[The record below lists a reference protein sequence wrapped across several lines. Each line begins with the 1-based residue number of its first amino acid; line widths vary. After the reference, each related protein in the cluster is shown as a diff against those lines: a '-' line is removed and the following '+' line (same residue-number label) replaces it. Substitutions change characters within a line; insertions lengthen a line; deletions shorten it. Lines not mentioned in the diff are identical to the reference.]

1 MLCRIFPVVLSLTI
15 GIFPLLAKEFSGVAA
30 FEYTRKAVAF
40 GPRPGGSPA
49 LAKTRVWI
57 RQELA
62 SRGCELISDPFTAQ
76 SPDGPVPM
84 ENILCKFPGKSGV
97 SNPGASNQAIA
108 LTGHYDTKKMAG
120 FVGAND
126 GGSSTGFLLELAAVL
141 QGAPRVDDVY
151 LVFFDGEEA
160 FHEWT
165 DTDSLYG
172 SRHLAKKWT
181 ADGTNAKLK
190 ALINIDMIGQK
201 NLHVAYELNSAATL
215 RNQVWNT
222 AQALGYSAAFSR
234 QGGAAITDDHMPFLN
249 EGVKALDLIDF
260 DSQST
265 FWHTPQDTMDKLSPE
280 SFEIVG
286 RLIMR
291 VIADLELQK

>member
-1 MLCRIFPVVLSLTI
+1 MKMLRRIFPVILSLTL
-15 GIFPLLAKEFSGVAA
+15 GVFPLLAKEFSGVAA
-30 FEYTRKAVAF
+30 FEYTRKVVAF

-49 LAKTRVWI
+49 LAKTRAWI
-57 RQELA
+57 KQELA
-62 SRGCELISDPFTAQ
+62 PRGCELIADPFTAQ

-84 ENILCKFPGKSGV
+84 ENILCKFPAKSG
-97 SNPGASNQAIA
+97 ASGKAIA
-108 LTGHYDTKKMAG
+108 ITGHYDTKKMAG

-141 QGAPRVDDVY
+141 QGAPRTDDIY

-181 ADGTNAKLK
+181 ADGANGKLK

-201 NLHVAYELNSAATL
+201 NLHVAFELNSAATL

-222 AQALGYSAAFSR
+222 AQALGYAAAFSR
-234 QGGAAITDDHMPFLN
+234 QGGGAITDDHMPFLN

-260 DSQST
+260 DSQAT

-291 VIADLELQK
+291 VIADLEQQK

>member
-1 MLCRIFPVVLSLTI
+1 M
-15 GIFPLLAKEFSGVAA
+15 
-30 FEYTRKAVAF
+30 AF

-49 LAKTRVWI
+49 LAKTRAWI

-62 SRGCELISDPFTAQ
+62 SRGCELIPDPFTAQ

-84 ENILCKFPGKSGV
+84 ENILCKFRGKSGV
-97 SNPGASNQAIA
+97 SNQAIA
-108 LTGHYDTKKMAG
+108 ITGHYDTKKMAG

-141 QGAPRVDDVY
+141 QGAPRKDDIY

-181 ADGTNAKLK
+181 ADGTNTKLK

-201 NLHVAYELNSAATL
+201 NLHVAWELNSAATL
-215 RNQVWNT
+215 RNQVWHT
-222 AQALGYSAAFSR
+222 AQALGYGAAFSR
-234 QGGAAITDDHMPFLN
+234 QGGGAITDDHMPFLN

-286 RLIMR
+286 RLLIR